1 MDAQQTSGEGKE
13 GPTAQLHG
21 QDSAQPHD
29 LLHSSLTTDAE
40 EKEGR
45 AIIEQFICKCLKYQ
59 IKASPLVFIRKKKNI
74 EFSCQCLC
82 LDSIFFSTQ
91 EDKAHCQTTC
101 LASWFSSRIL
111 AASRHRLGPQV
122 RGGE

>member
-59 IKASPLVFIRKKKNI
+59 IKASPLVFIRKKKILNFLVSVCVWI
-74 EFSCQCLC
+74 L
-82 LDSIFFSTQ
+82 FFFQLRKTKHTVKPPVWLLGSPV
-91 EDKAHCQTTC
+91 
-101 LASWFSSRIL
+101 ASL
-111 AASRHRLGPQV
+111 LHPGT
-122 RGGE
+122 G